1 MTTTLDTAKT
11 LLPDLDPKWEEHI
24 DLIRRTVAQ
33 GATPDELRLFLY
45 TARRAGLDPLAKQ
58 IYYIRRKGRGTVQVA
73 IDGLRLIADRTSRY
87 AGGDAAEFLGTT
99 EEGFPQIA
107 RVTIYKMVGGVRCP
121 FSASARWQEY
131 YPGDEQGF
139 TWRKMPHTMLAK
151 CAEALALRRAFPA
164 DLSGLYVHEEMAQ
177 AGVAM
182 PTMVDPSPQPQPDPT
197 PDPTPQPDETPERE
211 PQTPIPGIPNMPD
224 VPGVPGNPDLPSPYE
239 PGPSPEP
246 SPAPQPSAPIGDP
259 MPPAIRGKVRQ
270 GVAVKAEKTEE
281 APKLEVIE
289 NGDLP
294 RAFGYAPPRWPSAKM
309 MGEAATENQFRMLR
323 RKADER
329 HLNERELGKVRE
341 AVLVQYGVDEDA
353 SKGALSL
360 VIDFLVAASPVALD
374 AARGV
379 RRAA

>member
-11 LLPDLDPKWEEHI
+11 LQTDLDPKWEEHI

-33 GATPDELRLFLY
+33 GSTPDELRLFLY

-58 IYYIRRKGRGTVQVA
+58 IYYIRRKGRGTIQVA
-73 IDGLRLIADRTSRY
+73 IDGLRLIADRTGRY
-87 AGGDAAEFLGTT
+87 AGGDAAEFLGNT
-99 EEGFPQIA
+99 EEGYPQIA

-121 FSASARWQEY
+121 FSASARWEEY

-177 AGVAM
+177 AGDVGAVI

-197 PDPTPQPDETPERE
+197 PAPQPDVTPEPE
-211 PQTPIPGIPNMPD
+211 PQTPIPGVPNMPD
-224 VPGVPGNPDLPSPYE
+224 VPGVPGNPDVPSPYE

-246 SPAPQPSAPIGDP
+246 MPAPQPSAPIGDP
-259 MPPAIRGKVRQ
+259 PAPGIRGEAGR
-270 GVAVKAEKTEE
+270 GKAD
-281 APKLEVIE
+281 APQLEVVE
-289 NGDLP
+289 NGALP

-329 HLNERELGKVRE
+329 HLNERELGKIRE
-341 AVLVQYGVDEDA
+341 AVLTQYGVDEDA

-360 VIDFLVAASPVALD
+360 VIDFLVASSPAALD